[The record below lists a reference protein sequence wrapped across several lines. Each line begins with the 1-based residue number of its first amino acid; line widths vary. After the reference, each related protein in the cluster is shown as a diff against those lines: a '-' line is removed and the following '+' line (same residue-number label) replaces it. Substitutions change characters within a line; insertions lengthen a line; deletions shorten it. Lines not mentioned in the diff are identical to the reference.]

1 MKGKQKDKGLNNSSI
16 FSAQVRDELSLDPMA
31 LTDSKLAGNRQQ
43 EVAKFCAEVGCAVAV
58 VMSQHCL
65 IYASF

>member
-1 MKGKQKDKGLNNSSI
+1 
-16 FSAQVRDELSLDPMA
+16 MA